1 MEPFEDREFGDE
13 ELKEVLSRWKAPAT
27 PPDLARGI
35 RQRRSSWWRWLIT
48 GSIRIPV
55 PLSAA
60 ALVLLA
66 LWAYGRM
73 AAPSFA
79 VPEPAPVSLAD
90 FQPVL
95 QLEPRVVGDIR

>member
-1 MEPFEDREFGDE
+1 MEPFEDREFGDK
-13 ELKEVLSRWKAPAT
+13 ELKELLKHWKAPST

-35 RQRRSSWWRWLIT
+35 RQRRATWRRWLIT

-55 PLSAA
+55 PVGAA

-66 LWAYGRM
+66 LWAYGRI
-73 AAPSFA
+73 AAPSFT
-79 VPEPAPVSLAD
+79 VPEPTPVSFAD
-90 FQPVL
+90 FQPVV